1 MLDTEMG
8 KFGMRKDILRKEGE
22 ELTGFS
28 EKIIFGASVF
38 PAEYISPKWVLHWW
52 SWVPPML

>member
-1 MLDTEMG
+1 MG
-8 KFGMRKDILRKEGE
+8 KFGMRKDILPKEGE

-38 PAEYISPKWVLHWW
+38 PAEYISPKWVLHW
-52 SWVPPML
+52 